1 MLISNLIRTHSSIL
15 NKLSI
20 PDITEPLPIRVF
32 WFRAD
37 VLDEKDFSNRRKM
50 HLHTFFEV
58 HMVVNGS
65 VQYSTTDGQHHKLEE
80 GQGIIISPRT
90 VHVLDGYNNF
100 IKVSLAFSPDEK
112 SDFYKQ
118 QAEKPLYI
126 FDITPEIIHSINSV
140 LKETTLRTFF
150 SLTLI
155 KNHILDIICSISS
168 ELEIYEYHAPQNI
181 SVEDKRV
188 TEAKLYIQD
197 NKNKWITSDEVAN
210 HCSLS
215 VKQLN
220 RLFYASTGKNLHE
233 YIKMV
238 KVKEAEFLLSSTTL
252 TIKEISKQLDFSSVQ
267 YFNRFFSKN
276 AGLTPAHFRQ
286 LSEK

>member
-1 MLISNLIRTHSSIL
+1 MLTSKLIRTHSSIL

-20 PDITEPLPIRVF
+20 PDITEPIPIRVF

-37 VLDEKDFSNRRKM
+37 VLDEKGFTNRRRM

-58 HMVVNGS
+58 HMIVNGT
-65 VQYSTTDGQHHKLEE
+65 VTYSTDDGQQYRLEA
-80 GQGIIISPRT
+80 GQGIIFSPRT
-90 VHVLDGYNNF
+90 VHVLSNHNNF
-100 IKVSLAFSPDEK
+100 VKVSLAFVPDEK
-112 SDFYKQ
+112 SDFYKHLV
-118 QAEKPLYI
+118 ERPLRV
-126 FDITPEIIHSINSV
+126 FTITPEIINNINSV
-140 LKETTLRTFF
+140 LNEATLSTIF
-150 SLTLI
+150 SMTLI
-155 KNHILDIICSISS
+155 KNHILDIICAISRADD
-168 ELEIYEYHAPQNI
+168 IYEYYSSENI
-181 SVEDKRV
+181 IVVDKRV
-188 TEAKLYIQD
+188 TSAILYIND
-197 NKNKWITSDEVAN
+197 NKNKWLTSDEVAN